1 MTARQPS
8 PWAEALRSLMQDR
21 GLTQVQLARLSGLD
35 AGTVG
40 HVVHGGHCSTET
52 LLKLANA
59 MQVDLADLVSPPHSR
74 NDLTSRR
81 DRLVAAVLR
90 ELSDDVA
97 VAVAEAMHR
106 RRRDRRTPDKTE
118 RPLPFSDSQAHEPE

>member
-1 MTARQPS
+1 MSARHQQP
-8 PWAEALRSLMQDR
+8 PWVEALRGLMQER
-21 GLTQVQLARLSGLD
+21 GLTQVQLARLAGLD

-40 HVVHGGHCSTET
+40 HLTRGGHCSTHT
-52 LLKLANA
+52 LMKLAEA

-74 NDLTSRR
+74 NDLASRR

-90 ELSDDVA
+90 ELADDVA

-106 RRRDRRTPDKTE
+106 RRRDRRIPDRAE
-118 RPLPFSDSQAHEPE
+118 RPLPFADGQ

>member
-1 MTARQPS
+1 MSSRHPVP
-8 PWAEALRSLMQDR
+8 PWAEALQSLLRER
-21 GLTQVQLARLSGLD
+21 GLTQVQLARISGLD

-40 HVVHGGHCSTET
+40 HVVHGGHCSTAT
-52 LLKLANA
+52 LMKLAEA

-74 NDLTSRR
+74 NDLASRR

-97 VAVAEAMHR
+97 VTVAEAMHR
-106 RRRDRRTPDKTE
+106 RRRDRRVPDHTE
-118 RPLPFSDSQAHEPE
+118 RPLPFPEGQ

>member
-1 MTARQPS
+1 MSARHHTP
-8 PWAEALRSLMQDR
+8 PWAEALQSLLRDR

-40 HVVHGGHCSTET
+40 HVVRGGHCSTLT
-52 LLKLANA
+52 LLKMAEALE
-59 MQVDLADLVSPPHSR
+59 VDLADLVSPAHSR
-74 NDLTSRR
+74 NDVVSRR

-106 RRRDRRTPDKTE
+106 RRRDRRVPDEAE
-118 RPLPFSDSQAHEPE
+118 RPLPFSDGQ

>member
-1 MTARQPS
+1 MSSRHHVP
-8 PWAEALRSLMQDR
+8 PWAEALQSLLRER
-21 GLTQVQLARLSGLD
+21 GLTQVQLARISGLD

-40 HVVHGGHCSTET
+40 HVVHGGHCSTVT
-52 LLKLANA
+52 LMKLAEA

-74 NDLTSRR
+74 NDLASRR

-97 VAVAEAMHR
+97 ETVAEAMHR
-106 RRRDRRTPDKTE
+106 RRRDRRVPDEAE
-118 RPLPFSDSQAHEPE
+118 RPLPFSDAQ